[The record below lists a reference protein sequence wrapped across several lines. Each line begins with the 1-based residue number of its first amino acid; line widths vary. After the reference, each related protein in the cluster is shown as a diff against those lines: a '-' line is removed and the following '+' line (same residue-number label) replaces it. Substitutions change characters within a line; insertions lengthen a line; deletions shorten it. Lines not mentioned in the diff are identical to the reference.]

1 MDDLETSS
9 YIQPK
14 IDTHIRVDVPT
25 SVLAQFPGLQ
35 QTKKYFPILPLVWSL
50 PAFPFYIFQ
59 MQTFCRCPDSL
70 QQVWN
75 MERGPVC
82 LVLMDHFVKISSFR
96 YVLPACWLSCSLLV
110 SVFFFP
116 SLCFLFVD
124 DCWLVIAFSNRYHY
138 LLSLWIVLQL
148 FHSYADF
155 RWDRGNFS
163 WRCFVLNELWPFCCV
178 CCCLIRMFID
188 PCF

>member
-1 MDDLETSS
+1 
-9 YIQPK
+9 
-14 IDTHIRVDVPT
+14 
-25 SVLAQFPGLQ
+25 
-35 QTKKYFPILPLVWSL
+35 
-50 PAFPFYIFQ
+50 
-59 MQTFCRCPDSL
+59 
-70 QQVWN
+70 
-75 MERGPVC
+75 
-82 LVLMDHFVKISSFR
+82 MDHFVKISSFR

-124 DCWLVIAFSNRYHY
+124 DCWLVIAFSNRYRY

-188 PCF
+188 PCFKCMCSCFCTQELKCTDVTQFYTYFHFKENCLVVNLDFSHYVFFFSFILFYSSTLFTYMYNNSHV

>member
-9 YIQPK
+9 YIHTYK
-14 IDTHIRVDVPT
+14 SRCTNVRFS
-25 SVLAQFPGLQ
+25 SVSWFTTNQ
-35 QTKKYFPILPLVWSL
+35 KILPYITLSL
-50 PAFPFYIFQ
+50 KFACISLLYISDAD
-59 MQTFCRCPDSL
+59 FCRCPDSL

-96 YVLPACWLSCSLLV
+96 YVLSACWLSCSLLV

-124 DCWLVIAFSNRYHY
+124 DCWLVIAFSNRYRY

>member
-59 MQTFCRCPDSL
+59 MQTFCRCPGSL

-75 MERGPVC
+75 MERVPVC

-96 YVLPACWLSCSLLV
+96 YVLSACWLSCSLLV
-110 SVFFFP
+110 SVFLFP

-124 DCWLVIAFSNRYHY
+124 DCWLVIAFSLTFIMNCFTTVSFICRFPVRQRQFFLKMLCFEWTLTFLLRL
-138 LLSLWIVLQL
+138 LLSYPDVHWSLLLV
-148 FHSYADF
+148 H
-155 RWDRGNFS
+155 
-163 WRCFVLNELWPFCCV
+163 V
-178 CCCLIRMFID
+178 
-188 PCF
+188 